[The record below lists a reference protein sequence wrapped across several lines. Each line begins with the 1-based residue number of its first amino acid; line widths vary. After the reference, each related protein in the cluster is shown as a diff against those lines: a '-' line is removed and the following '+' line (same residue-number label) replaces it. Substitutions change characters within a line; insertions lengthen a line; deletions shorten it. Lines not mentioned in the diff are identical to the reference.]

1 MHRFL
6 IKIYYTVLFIID
18 LYLAVI
24 IIIIINRYFA
34 KNYTFFVII
43 ELARLIYSFR
53 LLIDLKR
60 SIIYIN
66 HIK

>member
-24 IIIIINRYFA
+24 IIIINRYFDI
-34 KNYTFFVII
+34 NYTFFVII
-43 ELARLIYSFR
+43 ELARCD
-53 LLIDLKR
+53 LLISLINRFKKVY
-60 SIIYIN
+60 YI
-66 HIK
+66 H

>member
-24 IIIIINRYFA
+24 IIIIIINRYFT

-43 ELARLIYSFR
+43 ELARCD
-53 LLIDLKR
+53 LLISLINRFKKVY
-60 SIIYIN
+60 YI
-66 HIK
+66 H